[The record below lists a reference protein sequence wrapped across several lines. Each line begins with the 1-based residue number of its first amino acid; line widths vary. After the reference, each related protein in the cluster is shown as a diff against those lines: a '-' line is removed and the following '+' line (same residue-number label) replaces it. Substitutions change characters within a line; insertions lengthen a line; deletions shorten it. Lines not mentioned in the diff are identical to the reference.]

1 MYVLISVG
9 WSYPLMWESTCEK
22 VLPSSPPENP
32 EVFIK
37 KTTLKQMFQVIKGQS
52 LFQMILFSS
61 QGESRWEWIARVG
74 RKISVLKQRWVAAPP
89 VADSPEGLVWSRQYI
104 NSSVNQANKKL
115 IFSSF
120 IDSKAISLQTKHFC
134 YGQSFHTLHHR
145 FWSLS
150 TREVDKSKPW
160 GSFIEGATLW
170 NPLSLVFCP
179 TLWNPLSLVLAQL
192 FETHFHLSWAQL
204 WGAKFSVDFPQLES
218 VVFQSENKTTGDGGI
233 A

>member
-1 MYVLISVG
+1 MR
-9 WSYPLMWESTCEK
+9 ESTCEK

-32 EVFIK
+32 EVCIK
-37 KTTLKQMFQVIKGQS
+37 KTTLKQMFQVYGQS

-150 TREVDKSKPW
+150 TREVDKSRPW

-170 NPLSLVFCP
+170 NPLSLV
-179 TLWNPLSLVLAQL
+179 LVQL

-204 WGAKFSVDFPQLES
+204 WGAEFSVDFPQLES
-218 VVFQSENKTTGDGGI
+218 VVFQSENKTTEDGGI